1 MQRRE
6 SPIITYFSIPG
17 PCRKSFFTDPPDSL
31 DTNAF
36 DPGQVYQPAE
46 DTMLLLGAVLQE
58 IRPYDQVLE
67 IGTGSGVIAA
77 ALRKIVRSIVATDIN
92 PHAAVYAWK
101 QDLTIIITD
110 LLAGIQGSF
119 DLIVFN
125 PPYLPTSPEERIADW
140 LELAL
145 DGGESGRDVIERF
158 LTDAGRVLAV
168 DGRILLL
175 ISSVTGLSEV
185 IGIAG
190 AHGYGAE
197 IVREQV
203 VEDERLYVLRLYRL
217 IK

>member
-6 SPIITYFSIPG
+6 SPIITYFSIPCH
-17 PCRKSFFTDPPDSL
+17 CRKSFFTDPPDSL
-31 DTNAF
+31 GTNAF

-77 ALRKIVRSIVATDIN
+77 ALRKIVRSIVATEIN

-190 AHGYGAE
+190 VHGYGAE